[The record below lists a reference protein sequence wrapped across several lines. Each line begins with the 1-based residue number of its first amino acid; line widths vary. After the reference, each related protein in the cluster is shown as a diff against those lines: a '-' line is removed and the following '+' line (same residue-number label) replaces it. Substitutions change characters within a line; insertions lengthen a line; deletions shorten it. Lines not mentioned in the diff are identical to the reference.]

1 MDTRGYGTVL
11 VNRRTGREKID
22 KGGASATTNNL
33 MELTADIKGLDA
45 VRPGAYVTWSATL
58 NTSSRLPRLERGHG
72 RPQGRSWARRPDTR

>member
-33 MELTADIKGLDA
+33 MELTADIRA
-45 VRPGAYVTWSATL
+45 WMRS
-58 NTSSRLPRLERGHG
+58 G
-72 RPQGRSWARRPDTR
+72 RAHT